1 MASKGFAGL
10 CRASSAFLFKGRLP
24 PVSVCFWRSTCLDR
38 SRYSPQIA
46 RSYISTSFPRLNEK
60 RNGEVSTEDVES
72 KTSSSVDIDLD
83 ASEFTEEVK
92 VNMPDMGEGEGKVLK
107 WYKKEGDI
115 VLREDV
121 LCDIQTDDFV
131 FGLQTEDEHP
141 AIMGRILVEAPSENI
156 KDGELLCYLLHRL
169 EEKDK

>member
-1 MASKGFAGL
+1 V
-10 CRASSAFLFKGRLP
+10 SA
-24 PVSVCFWRSTCLDR
+24 
-38 SRYSPQIA
+38 
-46 RSYISTSFPRLNEK
+46 
-60 RNGEVSTEDVES
+60 EDVES
-72 KTSSSVDIDLD
+72 KPSSSVDIDLD
-83 ASEFTEEVK
+83 VSEFTEEIK

-141 AIMGRILVEAPSENI
+141 AIMGRILVEAPSENV
-156 KDGELLCYLLHRL
+156 KDGERLCYLLHRP
-169 EEKDK
+169 EEKEK